1 MRNEEKDSA
10 SIKIVSINVNTR
22 KRQEKKSR
30 KMKISWDVL
39 HARPSV
45 QKTLGNAKILI
56 LYALPTC

>member
-1 MRNEEKDSA
+1 M
-10 SIKIVSINVNTR
+10 R
-22 KRQEKKSR
+22 KRFRKYKKSLNQRKYEKKTGKKSR

-45 QKTLGNAKILI
+45 QKTLENAKILI